1 MEQRTLIVTQA
12 KPLALLTLAMA
23 LTACAGGT
31 PSQPSSNLGWD
42 TPAMQLGGDRGL
54 PLRAEPPCRK
64 RGCDNDKL
72 FFNPGKTEPNVNTIH
87 RGW

>member
-1 MEQRTLIVTQA
+1 VIPIKST
-12 KPLALLTLAMA
+12 ALLSFALAVTGCTNTTSHA
-23 LTACAGGT
+23 PDKA
-31 PSQPSSNLGWD
+31 LGWD

-54 PLRAEPPCRK
+54 PLHVTQPCRK

-72 FFNPGKTEPNVNTIH
+72 FFNPAKAEPGINTIH